1 MKKLF
6 FLPVL
11 LCLILVTHRA
21 QAWAAFSG
29 QSAGEG
35 INAFACNLYAHLQKQ
50 TGNLFFSPL
59 GITYALATA
68 GAGARGESAAQIEK
82 VLHLSGEQGCQTLAA
97 LMQRLNAAQHDG
109 QLRIDIANSLWPHK
123 DYPLRSEYLETVRNC
138 YDAAVTP
145 LDYEGDAAG
154 AATRIN
160 AWIEKKTQGR
170 IRDMVGKPPP
180 DTRLLLVNAVYF
192 DARWMYPFKSH
203 ATRKNIFHAPGK
215 EIEVSFMSREG
226 VYKYRQMQ
234 DLQILELPYAGETCS
249 LVVLLPAA
257 KSGAL
262 EELETR
268 LSALQFAQWTDAL
281 PEEEVQVFLPKFK
294 LSFGPVSLNEA
305 FGQLGLR
312 RIFSPES
319 ADFSGMSQE
328 AAGLYMGN
336 VLHKA
341 NVEVDEA
348 GTVAAAA
355 SVVEFLPGSGGPR
368 SMPVFLADRPFMFF
382 IRDKVDGAILFMGR
396 LIDPL

>member
-35 INAFACNLYAHLQKQ
+35 INSFACNLYAHLQKQ

-82 VLHLSGEQGCQTLAA
+82 ALRMQGDRGHQAMAA

-160 AWIEKKTQGR
+160 AWIEQKTRGR
-170 IRDMVGKPPP
+170 IRDMIGAPPG

-192 DARWMYPFKSH
+192 DARWMSPFASH
-203 ATRKNIFHAPGK
+203 ATRKNTFHAPGK
-215 EIEVSFMSREG
+215 ALEASFMSREG
-226 VYKYRQMQ
+226 VYGYRQMQ
-234 DLQILELPYAGETCS
+234 DMQILELPYAGETCS
-249 LVVLLPAA
+249 LIVLLPAA
-257 KSGAL
+257 KPGAL
-262 EELETR
+262 EDLESK
-268 LSALQFAQWTDAL
+268 LSALRLAQWTDAL
-281 PEEEVQVFLPKFK
+281 PRQEVQVFLPKFK
-294 LSFGPVSLNEA
+294 LSWGPASLNEA
-305 FGQLGLR
+305 LGAVGVR
-312 RIFSPES
+312 DVFSPGS
-319 ADFSGMSQE
+319 ADFSGMSPE
-328 AAGLYMGN
+328 AGLYIGN

-355 SVVEFLPGSGGPR
+355 SAVEFAPASAGPR
-368 SMPVFLADRPFMFF
+368 DMPVFRADRPFLFL
-382 IRDKVDGAILFMGR
+382 IRDRVDGAILFMGR
-396 LIDPL
+396 LTEPQ